1 VTPPPRGL
9 EPNEVHV
16 WHLLAEQAPDVM
28 REPRW
33 LAMLSDDEAVRLDR
47 YRQPRDRLHFLL
59 ARVLTRSVLAGYLGT
74 SPHELRFHASVQG
87 KPVLSHH
94 ALRFNLSH
102 SQGAV
107 VCAVSASHEVGVD
120 VEDAGRDRQLL
131 DLAERYF
138 APDETEHL
146 RRLDDAD
153 RPAAFFAIWTLK
165 EAFVKALGQGLA
177 FPLDAFC
184 FDLDR
189 DRLVGFRPLH
199 PSVSPDWHFTQ
210 FTLSPRHRGAVAV
223 PCPQGTPPHV
233 SLRNAREWFA

>member
-1 VTPPPRGL
+1 MTRPRL

-16 WHLLAEQAPDVM
+16 WHLLAEQAPDAM
-28 REPRW
+28 RDPRL
-33 LAMLSDDEAVRLDR
+33 LALLSEDEAVRLDR

-59 ARVLTRSVLAGYLGT
+59 ARVLTRRVLASYLAT
-74 SPHELRFHASVQG
+74 QPDELRFHASAQG
-87 KPVLSHH
+87 KPKLLDH
-94 ALRFNLSH
+94 ALHFNLSH

-120 VEDAGRDRQLL
+120 VEDASRDRQLL

-138 APDETEHL
+138 APDEAEHL
-146 RRLDDAD
+146 RRLDACH

-184 FDLDR
+184 FDLDL
-189 DRLVGFRPLH
+189 DRLVGFRPLAAN
-199 PSVSPDWHFTQ
+199 VSPDWHFTQ
-210 FTLSPRHRGAVAV
+210 FALGPRHRGAVAV
-223 PCPQGTPPHV
+223 PCPLGTPV
-233 SLRNAREWFA
+233 QVALRDAAAFFR